1 MHHKINRLFFIIL
14 FVSAILIFNSCGGLF
29 ERHTEISNS
38 IGVDTVFDKTKSPYL
53 IRGDVTIPAN
63 ITLTVEPG
71 VVLEFSGNNKLNI
84 EGTFKAIGTE
94 SDPIVF
100 KQLGKY
106 YMTGWYGLVFKS
118 KQAND
123 ASIVKYGNISQARF
137 AIYCDGGSPQIS
149 YCTITANEIGIHLW
163 NSNAVVSH
171 NKISGNAQHGLYI
184 GSLSPTIS
192 NNLITQNNR
201 GIVCDFA
208 PTPNIQQNDVY
219 GNTEYD
225 FYVMRT
231 ENDIQASNN
240 WWGGTNEPAI
250 RQKIFDKQKD
260 GSVGNANIN
269 PIALKPFI
277 Q

>member
-1 MHHKINRLFFIIL
+1 MNYRISRILSVIFIISGL
-14 FVSAILIFNSCGGLF
+14 CILNSCGGLLQQ
-29 ERHTEISNS
+29 HTEISNI
-38 IGVDTVFDKTKSPYL
+38 IGQDMVLAKQQSPYL
-53 IRGDVTIPAN
+53 IRGDVTIPEN
-63 ITLTVEPG
+63 VTVTVEPG
-71 VVLEFSGNNKLNI
+71 VVLDFSGNNKI
-84 EGTFKAIGTE
+84 TVEGTFKAIGTE
-94 SDPIVF
+94 SDPIIY
-100 KQLGKY
+100 KQYGKY
-106 YMTGWYGLVFKS
+106 YISGWYGLVFKS
-118 KQAND
+118 KKAND
-123 ASIVKYGNISQARF
+123 SSIVKYGNICQARF

-192 NNLITQNNR
+192 NNVITQNNR

-208 PTPNIQQNDVY
+208 PTPNIQQNDVF

-231 ENDIQASNN
+231 ENDIQAPNN
-240 WWGGTNEPAI
+240 WWGSTNEPAI

-260 GSVGNANIN
+260 GSVGNVYIN
-269 PIALKPFI
+269 PIAVKPFT